1 MILVTGGAGYIGSHC
16 VRELLSQG
24 YEVSVVDNLQT
35 GHRDAVDPRAKFFR
49 GDIRDKVFLD
59 RVFDAIHPEAVIHF
73 AAFSL
78 VGVSMQQPLAYYNNN
93 VHGSETL
100 LTAMQEHGVK
110 KIVFSSTAAVY
121 GEAKSDKITETCP
134 TEPKIGRAHV

>member
-59 RVFDAIHPEAVIHF
+59 RVFDAIHPEAAITLQP
-73 AAFSL
+73 SL
-78 VGVSMQQPLAYYNNN
+78 
-93 VHGSETL
+93 
-100 LTAMQEHGVK
+100 
-110 KIVFSSTAAVY
+110 SSASPCSSRWHTTTTTSTVL
-121 GEAKSDKITETCP
+121 K
-134 TEPKIGRAHV
+134 RF